1 MHHPDGDDLA
11 VLSIKFEYESIKVK
25 AIGEEFFATKE
36 KIDETFE
43 ESVMA
48 RSVLGG
54 FAIVTISRKNS

>member
-1 MHHPDGDDLA
+1 LQ

-54 FAIVTISRKNS
+54 FATVTISRKNS